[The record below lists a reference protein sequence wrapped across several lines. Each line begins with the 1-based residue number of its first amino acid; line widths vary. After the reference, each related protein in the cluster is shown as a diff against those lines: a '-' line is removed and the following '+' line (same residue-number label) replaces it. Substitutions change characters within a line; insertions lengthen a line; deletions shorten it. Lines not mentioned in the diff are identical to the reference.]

1 MYFIIYEYAA
11 CLLAA
16 LIGGTI
22 LFTATAMCVMLWEA
36 GGITW
41 RRWREPLALG
51 ANWLMGRSTA
61 EPRVP

>member
-1 MYFIIYEYAA
+1 MFIIYECGA

-16 LIGGTI
+16 LIGGTL
-22 LFTATAMCVMLWEA
+22 LFTATALCVMLWEA

-41 RRWREPLALG
+41 RRWREPLAPG
-51 ANWLMGRSTA
+51 ANWLTGKWTD